1 MALSWFLLGIVIIF
15 GIAKYNESNK
25 LFWVL
30 LVSFI
35 GSFTMASVVISTTSE
50 NKDQTTKVYCP
61 TQGSSN
67 VSSNISLADINLND
81 TVGIPKPVSY
91 GITPICSLVMYSKVR
106 LYENGQVVKL
116 LKPPIQC

>member
-1 MALSWFLLGIVIIF
+1 MALLWFLLGIVIIF

-35 GSFTMASVVISTTSE
+35 GSFTIANVVISTTSE

-67 VSSNISLADINLND
+67 VLSDISLADINLND
-81 TVGIPKPVSY
+81 TVDIPKPVSY
-91 GITPICSLVMYSKVR
+91 GITSICSLVMYSKVH